1 MTPRT
6 PANQQPSATDKSNNH
21 DMLLELVRA
30 MARQQARQDY
40 ERMKDNETRSHLR

>member
-1 MTPRT
+1 MTNHT
-6 PANQQPSATDKSNNH
+6 PATQQPKATNKSNNR

-40 ERMKDNETRSHLR
+40 ELMQKNETSSHIR